1 MPHAQAP
8 LSYVATAYSLRNSA
22 PISASH
28 VQQRR
33 ALLIFIPFS
42 ASFLD
47 RLNLLF
53 TLHLFY
59 LTLPEAAVF
68 LNHLFPESHNLP
80 A

>member
-59 LTLPEAAVF
+59 SLMLMTFVSQFAF
-68 LNHLFPESHNLP
+68 LANV
-80 A
+80 